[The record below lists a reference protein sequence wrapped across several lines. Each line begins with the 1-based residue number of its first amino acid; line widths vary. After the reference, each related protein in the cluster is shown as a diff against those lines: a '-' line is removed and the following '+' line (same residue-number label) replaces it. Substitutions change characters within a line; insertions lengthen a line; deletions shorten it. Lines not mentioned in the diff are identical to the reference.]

1 MPELPDLTVYLD
13 FLQSHIVGQTLE
25 RVRVASPFVLRT
37 ADPPLKAAENKR
49 VLGLR
54 RSGKRLILE
63 LEDDLFLMI
72 HLMIAGRF
80 RWKEHGAAITGKI
93 GLAAFDFT
101 NGTLLLTEA
110 SQKKR
115 AAIHLLRGADALA
128 DFDRGGLE
136 PLDADLDQFRSR
148 LLVGNH
154 TIKRA
159 LTDPD
164 LFSGIGNAYSDEIL
178 HRAKI
183 SPVKLTHA
191 MNEGEVERVFSATR
205 EVLEEWI
212 QRLRDEAKGGFPEKV
227 TSPARSAAHQSSAS
241 STPKTNPTT
250 ARHARPVADCWRI
263 ERSRGYS
270 SRTGRAPSKSSRRAN
285 RVRVRP
291 HRRPPRHV
299 DNSYRLQRKGPRTSR
314 IRSGWVACTGW
325 PMPSSRTWV
334 TRFRSRRHSERQML
348 SRVTAPRHN

>member
-25 RVRVASPFVLRT
+25 HVRLASPFVLRT

-80 RWKEHGAAITGKI
+80 RWKERGAVITGKI
-93 GLAAFDFT
+93 GLAAFDFS

-115 AAIHLLRGADALA
+115 AAIHLVRGEDTLA

-136 PLDADLDQFRSR
+136 PLEANLDQFRSR
-148 LLVGNH
+148 LLAGNH
-154 TIKRA
+154 TVKRA

-178 HRAKI
+178 HRATM
-183 SPVKLTHA
+183 SPVKLTHSLLQ
-191 MNEGEVERVFSATR
+191 GEVDTLLAATQSTLAEWTARLSR
-205 EVLEEWI
+205 EAGDWP
-212 QRLRDEAKGGFPEKV
+212 AKV
-227 TSPARSAAHQSSAS
+227 TAFHPA
-241 STPKTNPTT
+241 
-250 ARHARPVADCWRI
+250 
-263 ERSRGYS
+263 
-270 SRTGRAPSKSSRRAN
+270 
-285 RVRVRP
+285 
-291 HRRPPRHV
+291 
-299 DNSYRLQRKGPRTSR
+299 
-314 IRSGWVACTGW
+314 
-325 PMPSSRTWV
+325 M
-334 TRFRSRRHSERQML
+334 
-348 SRVTAPRHN
+348 

>member
-25 RVRVASPFVLRT
+25 RIRLASPFVLRT

-54 RSGKRLILE
+54 RSGKRLIFE

-80 RWKEHGAAITGKI
+80 RWKEKGVAITGKI
-93 GLAAFDFT
+93 GLAAFDFS

-115 AAIHLLRGADALA
+115 AAIHLLRGEDALA

-136 PLDADLDQFRSR
+136 PLDADYDQFRSR
-148 LLVGNH
+148 LLAGNH

-178 HRAKI
+178 HRAKL
-183 SPVKLTHA
+183 SPVKLTHSLTEPQVVRLHQA
-191 MNEGEVERVFSATR
+191 VQIVMQ
-205 EVLEEWI
+205 EWI
-212 QRLRDEAKGGFPEKV
+212 DRLREQARGKFPE
-227 TSPARSAAHQSSAS
+227 H
-241 STPKTNPTT
+241 
-250 ARHARPVADCWRI
+250 
-263 ERSRGYS
+263 
-270 SRTGRAPSKSSRRAN
+270 
-285 RVRVRP
+285 
-291 HRRPPRHV
+291 
-299 DNSYRLQRKGPRTSR
+299 
-314 IRSGWVACTGW
+314 
-325 PMPSSRTWV
+325 
-334 TRFRSRRHSERQML
+334 
-348 SRVTAPRHN
+348 VTAFRPEMAVHGRFGLPCPVCGTKV